1 MQLDPAHVRRYLGSF
16 DFAPLFTEELGWD
29 HHRGTLPVEV
39 EAETFSLE
47 AIAQKR
53 GMAAYV
59 CRCTSIPPYRERRK
73 IERKVARSVHE
84 HLIIYTDGTQATQI
98 WQWVKREPGKPAAC
112 REHRYDV
119 GQPGDALIQKLQAIA
134 FSLEE
139 EEGLTILD
147 VTRRVRAAFD
157 VERVTRR
164 FYDRFKAEQTAFLKF
179 LEGVPGAEMKSWY
192 VSVMINR
199 LMFIYFIQKKGFLDD
214 GDLNYLRHKLEESQQ
229 RGQDRFYSD
238 LLCPLFFEGFARREQ
253 DRSPEAR
260 QILGRVPYLNG
271 GLFLRHEIE
280 HQHGERIRIPD
291 AAFERLFTF
300 FERYQW
306 HLDDRPLRTDN
317 EINPGVLGYIFE
329 KYINQKQMGAYYTEE
344 DITDYIS
351 KNTIIPFLFDRV
363 RETYP
368 TAFDG
373 EDVVWDLLQEE
384 PDRYIYPAVR
394 HGAALGLPPAI
405 AAGLDDVSQRGAWNT
420 RTPEEYGL
428 PTEIWRE
435 TVARRKR
442 HEELWCKLVDGE
454 VRDVNDLVT
463 LNLDIRQFAQ
473 DVVGNCTDP
482 AFLRAFWRAVNEV
495 TVLDP
500 TVGSGAFLFAALN
513 VLEPLYEAC
522 LDRMAV
528 FVEEL
533 KPGSRKLPDFREALG
548 RVAQHPNQRYFVLKS
563 IIVNNLFGVDIMDE
577 AVEIAKLR
585 LFLRLVAEVERVDEV
600 EPLPDI
606 DFNVRAGNTLVG
618 FATYAE
624 VERAVYQ
631 EGAQMKLLL
640 GENPMVAI
648 EQKAQD
654 VDRLYQHFRQQQTEL
669 GGEVTPEDKQALRER
684 LDALNDELDRY
695 LAKEYGVDV
704 GLPMDYH
711 IWRESHKPFHWF
723 VEFYGILKRGGFDVV
738 VGNPPY
744 VVYSKK
750 RSPYAVR
757 SYDSDRC
764 RNLYAFTMERSLRL
778 LHQEGRLGLI
788 IPVSFVSAGAFVTL
802 RDVVWAAQPALW
814 LSHFANRPGQLFTGA
829 QNRLTIVLFAPSKD
843 ASRVLSTRYHRWDAK
858 RGERD
863 ALFPLLQYVPLGTLT
878 RRFHGLFPK
887 AGTTKAVSVLKRL
900 DGIHTVEGHLVKSS
914 EYRIYWVRV
923 PGYFCQFL
931 LEPPEARPEDGGLP
945 RVRGEVN
952 AIAMKNEKTRRVIH
966 SILNSSTYYL
976 FFCTYTDGRHINPSD
991 VRGFPLNLRKF
1002 DPQVLERLADLSLDL
1017 EKCIVENTSQ
1027 WRKSGLLIDSVDSKP
1042 CKPIIDEID
1051 HVLAQHYGFTDEE
1064 LDFIINY
1071 DIKYRMGEE
1080 LFEDDE
1086 GDGGKNED

>member
-1 MQLDPAHVRRYLGSF
+1 MQLDTARVRRYLESF
-16 DFAPLFTEELGWD
+16 DLVPLFIEELGWD
-29 HHRGTLPVEV
+29 RHRRILTVEV
-39 EAETFSLE
+39 DSETFVLDE
-47 AIAQKR
+47 IAQKR
-53 GMAAYV
+53 GMVAYV
-59 CRCTSIPPYRERRK
+59 CQRPSIPPYRERLK

-84 HLIIYTDGTQATQI
+84 HLIVYTDGAQATQI

-119 GQPGDALIQKLQAIA
+119 GQPGDALMQKLRAIA

-139 EEGLTILD
+139 EEELTIWD
-147 VTRRVRAAFD
+147 VTSRVRAAFD

-164 FYDRFKAEQTAFLKF
+164 FYDRFKAEQTAFLRF
-179 LEGVPGAEMKSWY
+179 LEGVPGAEMRRWY

-199 LMFIYFIQKKGFLDD
+199 LMFIYFIQKKCFLNG
-214 GDLNYLRHKLEESQQ
+214 GDLDYLRHKLDESQQ
-229 RGQDRFYSD
+229 RGQDRFYRGF
-238 LLCPLFFEGFARREQ
+238 LCPLFFEGFARREE
-253 DRSPEAR
+253 DRSPEAQ

-280 HQHGERIRIPD
+280 QRRGKSIQIPD
-291 AAFERLFTF
+291 AAIERRFAF

-306 HLDDRPLRTDN
+306 HLDDRPLRADN

-363 RETYP
+363 RDAYP
-368 TAFDG
+368 AAFDG
-373 EDVVWDLLQEE
+373 EDVAWDLLQEE
-384 PDRYIYPAVR
+384 PDRYIYPAVH
-394 HGAALGLPPAI
+394 HGATLGLPTEI

-420 RTPEEYGL
+420 PAPETYGL

-435 TVARRKR
+435 TMARHKR
-442 HEELWCKLVDGE
+442 YEELWCKLVDGE
-454 VRDVNDLVT
+454 VRDINDLVT

-473 DVVGNCTDP
+473 DVIGNCTDP
-482 AFLRAFWRAVNEV
+482 AFLRAFWRAINEV

-522 LDRMAV
+522 LDRMAAL
-528 FVEEL
+528 VEEL
-533 KPGSRKLPDFREALG
+533 EPGSRKLPDFREVLA
-548 RVAQHPNQRYFVLKS
+548 RVAQHPNQCYFVLKS
-563 IIVNNLFGVDIMDE
+563 IIVNNLYGVDIMDE

-585 LFLRLVAEVERVDEV
+585 LFLKLVAEVERVDKI

-606 DFNVRAGNTLVG
+606 DFNIRAGNTLVG
-618 FATYAE
+618 FATYDE
-624 VERAVYQ
+624 VESAVYQ
-631 EGAQMKLLL
+631 EGAQMKLMM

-669 GGEVTPEDKQALRER
+669 GGEVTPEDKQTLRER
-684 LDALNDELDRY
+684 LDDLSDELDRY
-695 LAKEYGVDV
+695 LSKEYGVDAD
-704 GLPMDYH
+704 LPMEFH
-711 IWRESHKPFHWF
+711 LWRESHKPFHWF
-723 VEFYGILKRGGFDVV
+723 VEFYGILRQGGFDVV

-744 VVYSKK
+744 VVYNKK
-750 RSPYAVR
+750 RSPYTVR
-757 SYDSDRC
+757 SYDSDKC

-788 IPVSFVSAGAFVTL
+788 IPVSFVSAGAFATL
-802 RDVVWAAQPALW
+802 RDVVWAAQPTLW
-814 LSHFANRPGQLFTGA
+814 LSHYANRPGQLFTGA
-829 QNRLTIVLFAPSKD
+829 QNRLTIVLFAPSEE
-843 ASRVLSTRYHRWDAK
+843 SPRVFSTRYHRWDAK

-887 AGTTKAVSVLKRL
+887 AGTTEAVSFLKRL
-900 DGIHTVEGHLVKSS
+900 NGAHTVEGHLVKSS
-914 EYRIYWVRV
+914 EYRVYWVRV

-931 LEPPEARPEDGGLP
+931 LDPPKARPEDGGPP

-952 AIAMKNEKTRRVIH
+952 AIAMKNEKTQRVIH
-966 SILNSSTYYL
+966 SILNS
-976 FFCTYTDGRHINPSD
+976 
-991 VRGFPLNLRKF
+991 
-1002 DPQVLERLADLSLDL
+1002 
-1017 EKCIVENTSQ
+1017 
-1027 WRKSGLLIDSVDSKP
+1027 
-1042 CKPIIDEID
+1042 
-1051 HVLAQHYGFTDEE
+1051 
-1064 LDFIINY
+1064 
-1071 DIKYRMGEE
+1071 
-1080 LFEDDE
+1080 
-1086 GDGGKNED
+1086 